1 MSAVTYITAAQL
13 CDTPGAVELSQN
25 LAQDNHYPV
34 SPLLLTARANGEPVD
49 NWTPDEVAQADD
61 ALSRLQ
67 GVIED
72 TQSMIDGF
80 LRQRGLKLPLSRIPR
95 QLTAWA
101 RAIARYHTFRYRE
114 GTEQTDPVVRDY
126 KAAMGFLQKVA
137 DGRYSLGLDDP
148 LPPAGGKP
156 RHKGPARTFDT
167 HTLRHFGK

>member
-25 LAQDNHYPV
+25 LTQDNHYPV

-49 NWTPDEVAQADD
+49 NWTQDEVAQADD

-80 LRQRGLKLPLSRIPR
+80 LRQRGVKLPLSRIPR

-126 KAAMGFLQKVA
+126 KAAMSFLQKVA

-148 LPPAGGKP
+148 LPLAGGKP
-156 RHKGPARTFDT
+156 RHKGPVRTFDT